1 MVPAVPRLSRAA
13 SAMAIFAALAACAD
27 SPSAPKPIL
36 AAPAAS
42 QDVISQTYTS
52 GADVQTWDPI
62 PESYSAADW
71 PAKLCT
77 NSPAVGLNASWVNPH
92 NAFVLFGH
100 PWAWQMPGAPWI
112 NSVNSLASSANNP
125 NGAHF
130 NWTKYEREITG
141 NGTFQISLLADN
153 CSWIYLDGTLV
164 GVQAAVDFPKTYGL
178 TLNGTHTLTFIIFD
192 GGGAAGGQF
201 KLETTSNPPPPL
213 NNDLD
218 NDGHVNDAD
227 AFPLDP
233 AEWVDTDHDGV
244 GDNHDA
250 FPSDPAEAKDSD
262 GDGVGDNHDAY
273 PNDPTRWSLDADAD
287 GVPDTADNC
296 SAVANATQAD
306 LDGDGAGDA
315 CDTDIDGDGHPNAS
329 DAFPANA
336 HEWADTDHDGVGDNS
351 DAFPSDPTEWVD
363 TDNDSVGDNHDNCRA
378 VANAGQADLDHDGVG
393 DACDADMDGDG
404 VPNASDAFPRDS
416 REWADSDQ
424 DGAGDNSDPFVHSN
438 TGPALVVG
446 SCQPGVGNWR
456 IVGGTFANDLIA
468 QAYAMAG
475 NHGAFVSAVSDLAD
489 GWKKSGRISGR
500 DQGAI
505 VSCAARTK

>member
-62 PESYSAADW
+62 PESYSADDW

-201 KLETTSNPPPPL
+201 KLETTSNPPPAL

-233 AEWVDTDHDGV
+233 TEWVDTDHDGV

-250 FPSDPAEAKDSD
+250 FPSDP
-262 GDGVGDNHDAY
+262 
-273 PNDPTRWSLDADAD
+273 
-287 GVPDTADNC
+287 
-296 SAVANATQAD
+296 
-306 LDGDGAGDA
+306 
-315 CDTDIDGDGHPNAS
+315 
-329 DAFPANA
+329 
-336 HEWADTDHDGVGDNS
+336 
-351 DAFPSDPTEWVD
+351 TEWVD
-363 TDNDSVGDNHDNCRA
+363 TDHDSVGDNHDNCRA
-378 VANAGQADLDHDGVG
+378 IANASQADLDHDGVG

-424 DGAGDNSDPFVHSN
+424 DGVGDNSDPFVHSN
-438 TGPALVVG
+438 TGPALVIG

-456 IVGGTFANDLIA
+456 IAGGTFANDLIA
-468 QAYAMAG
+468 QAYATAG